1 MNLLGGFME
10 LDDMCDGI
18 YDQLTEEEVKKI
30 VNFVRTTKLKKGEMV
45 YLDMQNDDIGTSSI
59 SIGD

>member
-1 MNLLGGFME
+1 ME